1 MELVCDLYGVP
12 SLVALLSND
21 VLGQR
26 RMPAR
31 LQGLRSRYGSV
42 AAGRY
47 LPRLATPTA
56 ATTR

>member
-31 LQGLRSRYGSV
+31 LQGLRSR
-42 AAGRY
+42 
-47 LPRLATPTA
+47 
-56 ATTR
+56 